1 MSEIGQKIIAGIRK
15 LAEEQPDFR
24 YHPPDGDTCV
34 YVHDGEGSCGVGRV
48 LLDLG
53 LITAELEHDRTR
65 VGGAAA
71 NEAGATDLLEHLNV
85 PLDLPE
91 ADWISRYQNQ
101 QDVEQ
106 PWGRAVQSAD
116 HWVAL

>member
-24 YHPPDGDTCV
+24 YHPPDGDNCV

-53 LITAELEHDRTR
+53 LITPALEHDRTW

-71 NEAGATDLLEHLNV
+71 NKTGAPDLLAHLNV
-85 PLDLPE
+85 PLDPPE
-91 ADWISRYQNQ
+91 KGWITRYQNQ
-101 QDVEQ
+101 QDDEQ
-106 PWGRAVQSAD
+106 PWSRAVESAD
-116 HWVAL
+116 HWVTL